1 MKKYQIGKYEDLG
14 IFSCKEKMKDGITV
28 LVGTFEK
35 RPSDI
40 FEFIK
45 DNNNI
50 EL

>member
-14 IFSCKEKMKDGITV
+14 VFSCKEKEENGITI

-35 RPSDI
+35 RLSDI